1 MKNLSAGDGKS
12 VLSRRDRAYNR
23 GMLPNRKGAKRME
36 FDIDDLIF
44 GDADPGPS
52 SR

>member
-1 MKNLSAGDGKS
+1 MPGVIFVGHP
-12 VLSRRDRAYNR
+12 AYND
-23 GMLPNRKGAKRME
+23 GMLTLQGGIKM
-36 FDIDDLIF
+36 DIDDLIF